1 MCFRGYFW
9 MVKPQEFATLFKS
22 NLPVHT
28 YPTRNRIHSTTQDSL
43 GNIGNRACVVK
54 CAKFASRIMAES
66 VQNQSKMRRARFT
79 SRRARVRIWE
89 RGCHLEYSIHGRE
102 LGSILLC
109 HRMKKYPDLA
119 STRFLTHSVFKNF
132 YSGERIQKVA
142 DWYAEFTGYK

>member
-1 MCFRGYFW
+1 MLRGLGPCSSKYEKIRQMF
-9 MVKPQEFATLFKS
+9 LCGFK
-22 NLPVHT
+22 NFHVHT
-28 YPTRNRIHSTTQDSL
+28 VY
-43 GNIGNRACVVK
+43 
-54 CAKFASRIMAES
+54 
-66 VQNQSKMRRARFT
+66 
-79 SRRARVRIWE
+79 
-89 RGCHLEYSIHGRE
+89 YGRE

>member
-1 MCFRGYFW
+1 
-9 MVKPQEFATLFKS
+9 
-22 NLPVHT
+22 
-28 YPTRNRIHSTTQDSL
+28 
-43 GNIGNRACVVK
+43 
-54 CAKFASRIMAES
+54 MAES
-66 VQNQSKMRRARFT
+66 VQNQIKMRRARLT
-79 SRRARVRIWE
+79 SRRVRVRIWE